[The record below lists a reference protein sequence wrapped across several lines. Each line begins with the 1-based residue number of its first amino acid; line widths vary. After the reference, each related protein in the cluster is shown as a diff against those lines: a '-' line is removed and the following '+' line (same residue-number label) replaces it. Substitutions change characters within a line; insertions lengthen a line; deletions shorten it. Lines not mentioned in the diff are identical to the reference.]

1 MKNTQTSESVFI
13 GLILA
18 VSGGIM
24 DVYSYLWRG
33 KVFANAQTGNVLL
46 FAINLA
52 NGHFDS
58 AARYLRPIVAFVAG
72 IALAEEVRYRRHE
85 RHLHWRQTA
94 TAAQI
99 FILFAV
105 AFMGPEMNLFANSL
119 TSFACGIQV
128 EAFRK
133 ISGNGIATT
142 MCIGNLR
149 SATFNLME
157 YIHKKDRQNLKRV
170 ALFYS
175 AIGFFALGGVAGS
188 FAIPFMGQKTI
199 LLCCGLLTV
208 VFITMFI
215 KTKENNLKGDIQP

>member
-13 GLILA
+13 GLTLA

-52 NGHFDS
+52 NGNFYS
-58 AARYLRPIVAFVAG
+58 AGRYLRPIVAFVAG
-72 IALAEEVRYRRHE
+72 IALAEEIRYRRHE
-85 RHLHWRQTA
+85 RRLHWRQTA

-99 FILFAV
+99 LILLAV
-105 AFMGPEMNLFANSL
+105 AFMGQEVNLFANSL

-149 SATFNLME
+149 RATFNLME

-175 AIGFFALGGVAGS
+175 TIGFFALGGVAGS
-188 FAIPFMGQKTI
+188 FAIPYMGQKTI
-199 LLCCGLLTV
+199 LLCCGLLAV

>member
-13 GLILA
+13 GLTLA

-52 NGHFDS
+52 NGNFYS
-58 AARYLRPIVAFVAG
+58 AARYLLPIVAF
-72 IALAEEVRYRRHE
+72 
-85 RHLHWRQTA
+85 
-94 TAAQI
+94 
-99 FILFAV
+99 
-105 AFMGPEMNLFANSL
+105 
-119 TSFACGIQV
+119 
-128 EAFRK
+128 
-133 ISGNGIATT
+133 
-142 MCIGNLR
+142 
-149 SATFNLME
+149 
-157 YIHKKDRQNLKRV
+157 
-170 ALFYS
+170 
-175 AIGFFALGGVAGS
+175 VAGS
-188 FAIPFMGQKTI
+188 FAIPFMRQKTI